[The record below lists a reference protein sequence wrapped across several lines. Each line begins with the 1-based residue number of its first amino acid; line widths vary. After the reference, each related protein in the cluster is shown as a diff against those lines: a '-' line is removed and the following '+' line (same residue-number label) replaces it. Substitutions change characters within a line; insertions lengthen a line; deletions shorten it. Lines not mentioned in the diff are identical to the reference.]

1 MATLFTPSTLP
12 PDAAHPPGSPV
23 KAGPHE
29 PQPVLEVVPVL
40 QVVPVPEVVPVLQV
54 VPEVVQEVVPVLQV
68 VPEEP
73 EVMPQWWG
81 HNARPCVRTG
91 RSLDRAFR
99 RAGRTPR
106 QLLTEAQRD
115 ALSRL
120 MLGQARLEVPASERV
135 QVLPSP
141 RLRRAG
147 KAARY
152 HWPRS
157 RLFGVS
163 G

>member
-1 MATLFTPSTLP
+1 
-12 PDAAHPPGSPV
+12 
-23 KAGPHE
+23 
-29 PQPVLEVVPVL
+29 
-40 QVVPVPEVVPVLQV
+40 VPEVVPQE
-54 VPEVVQEVVPVLQV
+54 PEVV
-68 VPEEP
+68 
-73 EVMPQWWG
+73 PQWWG
-81 HNARPCVRTG
+81 HIALPSERTG

-120 MLGQARLEVPASERV
+120 MLGQARLEVPASDRV
-135 QVLPSP
+135 RVLPSP

-152 HWPRS
+152 HQPRS